1 MSAPIDPQLAAF
13 ITQAVREAF
22 DETQRRQ
29 RKYYSNTNDNEPYNS
44 RPISGGFG
52 SRTNLRQ
59 PTGFGGFGSQS
70 SQPSH
75 SSGLPSGLGG
85 FGSRTNL
92 HQPSQPTGF
101 GGFGSQPS
109 QPSHPS
115 GLGGFGSQPT
125 GLGGFGSQPSQ
136 PSYPSG
142 LGGFGSQPSQP
153 TGFGAMP
160 SLQPQTNFSKAGV
173 RPTWDEITKGG
184 NTQTPCADTTSTTK
198 KVVINDGQT
207 KTSDVFHPSAT
218 SMYAFAK
225 PTTSTTT
232 TTTTTSNAVV
242 DSGFG
247 LCIPNQNKQN
257 QFVFISDKSI
267 NNQSVLDNV
276 VASQT
281 ILNKNLKPATTNH
294 VSNPLVC
301 PQFASSGGF
310 GTCPQSASSGGFG
323 APRKQPP
330 NYPPPVYS
338 NPPELILDSTSES
351 EGEDEKKQ
359 KTNSSEK
366 KKGLMEEFD
375 AQVPDA
381 ITNILSDLLGVNMTE
396 ELTSLANELSGISEG
411 ATNKPST
418 TTNSQETSHFEPT
431 ATTSAREFREAYK
444 ALKKYLSNDE
454 ICLDTNVIYI
464 ILNYLQNMLFER
476 LFDANIL
483 PRPKFGCPK
492 KVNHEVHTKVV
503 KAICVELSVSNR
515 FAALEDMIKNMQ
527 FSELMNFKQN
537 MDL

>member
-29 RKYYSNTNDNEPYNS
+29 RKYYSNTYDNEPYNS

-59 PTGFGGFGSQS
+59 PTGFGGFGSQP
-70 SQPSH
+70 SQPSQ
-75 SSGLPSGLGG
+75 PSGLGG

-92 HQPSQPTGF
+92 HKPSQPNQPTGF

-109 QPSHPS
+109 QPCV
-115 GLGGFGSQPT
+115 
-125 GLGGFGSQPSQ
+125 
-136 PSYPSG
+136 
-142 LGGFGSQPSQP
+142 
-153 TGFGAMP
+153 FGAMP
-160 SLQPQTNFSKAGV
+160 SLQPQTNFGKAGV

-184 NTQTPCADTTSTTK
+184 NTQTPGADTTSTTK

-207 KTSDVFHPSAT
+207 KTSDVFHPST
-218 SMYAFAK
+218 SMYAFAQ
-225 PTTSTTT
+225 PTT

-247 LCIPNQNKQN
+247 SCIPNQNKQN
-257 QFVFISDKSI
+257 QFVLISDKSI

-294 VSNPLVC
+294 VSNTLVC
-301 PQFASSGGF
+301 PQSASSGGF
-310 GTCPQSASSGGFG
+310 GACPQSASSGGFG

-330 NYPPPVYS
+330 SYPPPVYS

-366 KKGLMEEFD
+366 KNSLMEEFD

-418 TTNSQETSHFEPT
+418 TTNSQETPHADPGS
-431 ATTSAREFREAYK
+431 TTSAREFREAYE
-444 ALKKYLSNDE
+444 ALKKHLSNDE
-454 ICLDTNVIYI
+454 ICLDTSVIYI
-464 ILNYLQNMLFER
+464 ILDYLQNMLFER
-476 LFDANIL
+476 LDDANI
-483 PRPKFGCPK
+483 PYYIGPKFGCPK
-492 KVNHEVHTKVV
+492 KVNHEVHTKIV
-503 KAICVELSVSNR
+503 KAICAELSVSNR

-527 FSELMNFKQN
+527 FSELMNFKQTFG
-537 MDL
+537 L